1 MVEEPT
7 IMGTVKFALIIMLVV
22 LILLLFGPELRPLIE
37 MLVNWIIN
45 VVK

>member
-1 MVEEPT
+1 MPDVLE
-7 IMGTVKFALIIMLVV
+7 TVKFALIVMLVV

-37 MLVNWIIN
+37 MLVSWITN